1 MKGMNKMFSPKDLKQ
16 AKMKR
21 GNDPER
27 NEKLKTWFNYKISKI
42 KGAERRDNKNWNS
55 MALEH

>member
-1 MKGMNKMFSPKDLKQ
+1 MFSPKDLKQ